1 MKIKQLLEIDFSV
14 KFNINKNQFGK
25 YKDRI
30 LEILNDFINFKKYA
44 QEIDENFNKAI
55 NTNLFAVS
63 YMDSSEE
70 VINNIFEDLK
80 YYITINSSVN
90 KCNKIISEIREFYK
104 DYNLQNLDG
113 LLMAIQTNQ
122 LEEYINN
129 KNYVI

>member
-1 MKIKQLLEIDFSV
+1 MDGLLYNNRAISKDNITQKDISLIKNAIDYYILIDSINMKIKQLLEIDFSV

-80 YYITINSSVN
+80 YYIT
-90 KCNKIISEIREFYK
+90 
-104 DYNLQNLDG
+104 
-113 LLMAIQTNQ
+113 
-122 LEEYINN
+122 
-129 KNYVI
+129 